1 MPPTERDVR
10 EAPVIVVGAGPAGL
24 SAAGALKRRGVDA
37 VLLDQDE
44 CVGGRWSRRY
54 DRLHLHTV
62 RRFSGLAHHPMPSS
76 YPRYVPKDLFAR
88 YLRDYAQHFG
98 LNVRLGH
105 TVQQVRPAGAGAGW
119 AVETDHEPWEARVV
133 IVATG
138 HYNDPLVPAW
148 PGMHTF
154 GGTIVHSGKYRSGG
168 DFTGRSVLVVGIG
181 NSGAELAA
189 DLVEQG
195 AARVTIAVRTSP
207 PIMPRDLF
215 GVLPVQLLGIA
226 LTPLPVPRLI
236 DRMGAAMRR
245 IAVGDLGEFGLGKA
259 EWGPFTARRPAVI
272 DVGFLRELKARRI
285 EVRPAVAGLTAN
297 GAVFS
302 DGREEPFD
310 AIVAATGF
318 GTGLSRLLDLPGA
331 IGENGRP
338 RYRSGRTTPHP
349 GLYFIGFDETTRGV
363 LFEANRDSKRLAA
376 SVDRYLTVT
385 GGGTS
390 SA

>member
-1 MPPTERDVR
+1 MPPTERDVG

-37 VLLDQDE
+37 VLLDRDDRI
-44 CVGGRWSRRY
+44 GARWLRRY
-54 DRLHLHTV
+54 ERLHLHTV
-62 RRFSGLAHHPMPSS
+62 RRFSGLAHHPMPSR
-76 YPRYVPKDLFAR
+76 YPRYVSKDLFAR
-88 YLRDYAQHFG
+88 YLGDYAEHFG
-98 LNVRLGH
+98 LDVRLGH
-105 TVQQVRPAGAGAGW
+105 TVQQVRPGRAGVAW
-119 AVETDHEPWEARVV
+119 AVETDHGPWEARVV

-148 PGMHTF
+148 PGMHSF
-154 GGTIVHSGKYRSGG
+154 GGTIVHSGEYRSGG

-181 NSGAELAA
+181 NSGAEIAA
-189 DLVEQG
+189 DLIEQG

-226 LTPLPVPRLI
+226 LTPLPAPRLI
-236 DRMGAAMRR
+236 DSVGAAMRR
-245 IAVGDLGEFGLGKA
+245 VAVGDLSRYGLGKA

-318 GTGLSRLLDLPGA
+318 GTGLSRLLDLPDA
-331 IGENGRP
+331 VGENGRP
-338 RYRSGRTTPHP
+338 RYRSGRRTPHP

-363 LFEANRDSKRLAA
+363 LFEANRDSKRLAGA
-376 SVDRYLTVT
+376 VERDLTVS